1 MKPSIVLYKSIP
13 ADLHQRLEQY
23 FTVNSFDG
31 LSSDHQPELLS
42 ALQQAEGL
50 IGSGGKIDQ
59 VFLERAP
66 KLRAA

>member
-31 LSSDHQPELLS
+31 LSSDN
-42 ALQQAEGL
+42 
-50 IGSGGKIDQ
+50 
-59 VFLERAP
+59 
-66 KLRAA
+66 